1 MIREA
6 LEAGRKV
13 ILPLCIE
20 GGLLETRAISDLES
34 DSLKGRYGILEP
46 KENTQRVPIQDIEV
60 FVVPGIAFDG
70 QGHRLGR
77 GGGYFDRYLAGLKS
91 FQIKIGLAF
100 EIQVCEGLT
109 VDRHDIKVDI
119 LITEDRVLNFKK

>member
-1 MIREA
+1 M
-6 LEAGRKV
+6 
-13 ILPLCIE
+13 
-20 GGLLETRAISDLES
+20 ETRAISDLES